1 MKKIKFIYKDDLFYE
16 EEAEEIG
23 FCDVI
28 LGALISQF
36 TFENNWVTS
45 NEPMVNQKHPDVQ

>member
-1 MKKIKFIYKDDLFYE
+1 MKKIKFIYKNDLFYE

-36 TFENNWVTS
+36 TFENN
-45 NEPMVNQKHPDVQ
+45 